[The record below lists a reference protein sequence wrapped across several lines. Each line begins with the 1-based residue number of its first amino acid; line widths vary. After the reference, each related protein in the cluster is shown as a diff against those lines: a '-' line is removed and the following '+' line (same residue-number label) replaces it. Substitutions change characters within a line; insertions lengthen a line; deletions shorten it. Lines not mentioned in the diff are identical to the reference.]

1 MDFGAPRSQDNIYN
15 PDWNNIGPPV
25 VSYYSE
31 RELLEGFL
39 DFHRATLLWKCDQLT
54 DAQLRERSVP
64 PSGLTLLGLL
74 RHLADVERSWF
85 RQRFA
90 GEDVPDLYYTEED
103 PDSIFFDVADA
114 EVAAALRT
122 FRDEIEAVRATLRE
136 RSLDETFTSP
146 QGRTYSLRWVYLHT
160 IEEYA
165 RHNGHADLLRERI
178 DGVTGE

>member
-1 MDFGAPRSQDNIYN
+1 MTITQP
-15 PDWNNIGPPV
+15 GPPDPPPDLRPELPTV
-25 VSYYSE
+25 GSE

-39 DFHRATLLWKCDQLT
+39 DFQRATLLWKCDQLT

-90 GEDVPDLYYTEED
+90 GEDVPDVYRTEED
-103 PDSIFFDVADA
+103 WDPDLFDVADA

-122 FRDEIEAVRATLRE
+122 FGDEIEAVRATLRG
-136 RSLDETFTSP
+136 RSLDETFTGP
-146 QGRTYSLRWVYLHT
+146 QGRTYSLRWVYLHM